1 MRLLLDTNIILD
13 AIIKREPFNQVAK
26 EFFTATVSNR
36 DELYVCTSSLKDL
49 SYIMHKYVH
58 SHEKT
63 NNILIDIYSRVTKVV
78 GITTD
83 DTIEALYEDGD
94 YEDNLIALTAE
105 TNMCDAVITR
115 DKNFKNFRVVLT
127 PEEYL
132 RYKSNVNE

>member
-1 MRLLLDTNIILD
+1 MIQLQQESW
-13 AIIKREPFNQVAK
+13 A
-26 EFFTATVSNR
+26 
-36 DELYVCTSSLKDL
+36 
-49 SYIMHKYVH
+49 SYETFVRHQH
-58 SHEKT
+58 
-63 NNILIDIYSRVTKVV
+63 YSRVTKVV

-115 DKNFKNFRVVLT
+115 DKDFKNFRVVLT

-132 RYKSNVNE
+132 RYKNNVNE